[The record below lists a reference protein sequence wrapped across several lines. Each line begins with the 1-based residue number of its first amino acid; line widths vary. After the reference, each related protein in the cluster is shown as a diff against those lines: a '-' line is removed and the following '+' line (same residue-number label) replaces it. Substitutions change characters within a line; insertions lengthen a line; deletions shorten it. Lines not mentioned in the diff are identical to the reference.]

1 MNTKNPLS
9 DEHVDRLV
17 RDHLLRAEQ
26 TVDAAGILARVKA
39 RNATGAP
46 AVPSSIA
53 RGAAGAIPGARPTAP
68 RWAGRLALAAAAS
81 LLLAVLWT
89 LPLATPR
96 ASAETLVREA
106 QQAHTRPVD
115 LCYLRV
121 ESNPPILEGDW
132 LPPLP
137 PETKLWTRGD
147 RFFMKTV
154 MPNGRTNVWG
164 RDAQGR
170 VWFAPLPRAGFR
182 FEADEVP
189 EPLAR
194 TCDLRAM
201 NVDHLLTDVLAH
213 FELRRTESTPGVQVV
228 EAEPKAGRP
237 FLPLRYVRLEI
248 DAQRKVLRRI
258 EVHRRHPQGV
268 AETTFTLL
276 DKTPPRAEADYTLEG
291 HLAADA
297 RIFSLDDPPPV
308 RMKLLRKHY
317 DFGRRN

>member
-9 DEHVDRLV
+9 DEQVDRLV

-26 TVDAAGILARVKA
+26 TVDAAGILAGVKA
-39 RNATGAP
+39 RNAARAP
-46 AVPSSIA
+46 APTLSTA
-53 RGAAGAIPGARPTAP
+53 PGAAGRTPAARPVLR

-81 LLLAVLWT
+81 LLLAVLWS
-89 LPLATPR
+89 LPVVTPR

-106 QQAHTRPVD
+106 QLAHTRPVD
-115 LCYLRV
+115 LCYLRA
-121 ESNPPILEGDW
+121 ESNPPPIEGDL

-137 PETKLWTRGD
+137 PETRLWTRGD

-154 MPNGRTNVWG
+154 LPNGRVNVWG

-182 FEADEVP
+182 FEAHEVP

-213 FELRRTESTPGVQVV
+213 FELRRTESATGVQVV

-237 FLPLRYVRLEI
+237 FFPLRYVRLEI
-248 DAQRKVLRRI
+248 DAQKKLLRRI
-258 EVHRRHPQGV
+258 EIHRRHPQGV

-276 DKTPPRAEADYTLEG
+276 DQAPPRAEADYTLEG
-291 HLAADA
+291 HLEAEA

-317 DFGRRN
+317 EFGRRN